1 MEAWEPF
8 QRLALALAI
17 GLLMGIERGWHERAL
32 PEGRRA
38 AGIRTFGLIGL
49 LGGFAALLANTYGVV
64 ALGAAFLVLA
74 GVMVVGRMRAVRETH
89 DVGLTTIVA
98 SLLAF
103 TLSAVAV
110 SGDARLAA
118 AGAVI
123 ATLLLGIKPT
133 LHAWLERIDYQELLA
148 VLKLLVMSV
157 VLLPVLPDRGFGPWQ
172 ALNPFELWLMV
183 VLVAG
188 ISFVGYV
195 LVRFAGARAGFL
207 LAGFAGGL
215 ASSTAVTFSF
225 ARLARVNP
233 DDARLLSAGIVV
245 AASTM
250 FPRIIVVAA
259 AINPTLAMTLILPL
273 GCAAAAGFLA
283 AAWLG
288 LGQTQKDGEDA
299 SSLRLS
305 NPFELGMALR
315 FGAFLMGV
323 ILLARALEAWLG
335 DVGLYV
341 VAAISGLTDVDAITL
356 SYARLAGDRTA
367 SDVAA
372 IGILIAAASNS
383 FLKAGVAL
391 YVGSGRL
398 MTTVALP
405 LIICVVAGAVG
416 YALGAYLPVLQSP

>member
-1 MEAWEPF
+1 METWEPY

-32 PEGRRA
+32 PEGRRV

-49 LGGFAALLANTYGVV
+49 LGGFSALLAEIYGVLT
-64 ALGAAFLVLA
+64 LGAAFLVLA
-74 GVMVVGRMRAVRETH
+74 GVMVAGRLRAVRETH

-103 TLSAVAV
+103 TLSAIAV

-157 VLLPVLPDRGFGPWQ
+157 VLLPVLPDRGYGPWQ

-183 VLVAG
+183 VLIAG

-195 LVRFAGARAGFL
+195 LVRLAGARAGFL

-233 DDARLLSAGIVV
+233 DDARLLSAGIVL

-250 FPRIIVVAA
+250 FPRILVVSA
-259 AINPTLAMTLILPL
+259 AINPALATLLILPL

-283 AAWLG
+283 AAWFG
-288 LGQTQKDGEDA
+288 MGRSRESGEHA

-315 FGAFLMGV
+315 FGAFLTVV
-323 ILLARALEAWLG
+323 ILLARGLQAWLG

-356 SYARLAGDRTA
+356 SYARLAGDQTGI
-367 SDVAA
+367 DVAA

-383 FLKAGVAL
+383 VLKAGIAL
-391 YVGSGRL
+391 YVGGGRL
-398 MTTVALP
+398 AATVAMP
-405 LIICVVAGAVG
+405 LILCVVAGTAG
-416 YALGAYLPVLQSP
+416 YLLSVNIPALQTP